1 MVNATGGVGRKACK
15 DRIWRQGGVEAGEG
29 HGGGVGGGACGREGY
44 FNDVSVLYGK
54 CIYLLR
60 YKSGLKAMQVRV
72 IIIASGE
79 VQRVGY
85 RGVVERFARKM
96 KLTGFVE
103 NIKPYDVMIVCEGN
117 KASIDSFIRLIKTK
131 EYPIDVENLDVKFE
145 DATGEFEYFEI
156 RRGDMAE
163 ELGERLDVAN
173 AKMTIMTQK
182 QDVMIEKL
190 DNNTSILKEN
200 TYILKENSSAL
211 KENSSILIDFKNET
225 NENLNR
231 LTNIMTK
238 HDVDAQERIATIIV
252 EISGIK
258 DRLTHLEL
266 AIN

>member
-1 MVNATGGVGRKACK
+1 
-15 DRIWRQGGVEAGEG
+15 
-29 HGGGVGGGACGREGY
+29 
-44 FNDVSVLYGK
+44 
-54 CIYLLR
+54 
-60 YKSGLKAMQVRV
+60 MQVRA

-103 NIKPYDVMIVCEGN
+103 NIKPYDVRIVCEGN
-117 KASIDSFIRLIKTK
+117 KASIDSFLRLIKVK
-131 EYPIDVENLDVKFE
+131 EDPIDVENLEVKFE

-156 RRGDMAE
+156 NRGDMAD
-163 ELGERLDVAN
+163 ELGERLDIAN

-200 TYILKENSSAL
+200 T
-211 KENSSILIDFKNET
+211 SILIGFKNET
-225 NENLNR
+225 NGNLNR

-238 HDVDAQERIATIIV
+238 HDVDAQERIVNLTV

-258 DRLTHLEL
+258 ERLTNLEM
-266 AIN
+266 AIS

>member
-1 MVNATGGVGRKACK
+1 
-15 DRIWRQGGVEAGEG
+15 
-29 HGGGVGGGACGREGY
+29 
-44 FNDVSVLYGK
+44 VLYGK

-60 YKSGLKAMQVRV
+60 YKLGLKAMQVRA
-72 IIIASGE
+72 IITASGE

-200 TYILKENSSAL
+200 SSAL
-211 KENSSILIDFKNET
+211 KENTSILIGFKNET

-238 HDVDAQERIATIIV
+238 HDVDAQERIVNLTV

-258 DRLTHLEL
+258 ERLTNLEM
-266 AIN
+266 AIS